1 MLLRLLRHPSTVS
14 SGEQCKSFL
23 HFVIGGSKSGKSL
36 HAESVAAAS
45 GLPVSYLATYCTEGA
60 DEEMRARIERH
71 RQRRPSHWKTI
82 ENRYDLRNQILE
94 NDGRLLLVDCLTLW
108 LSFQQMQARSSESI
122 LVELEEAMQTAF
134 QHERALIVVSNEV
147 GTGLVASTPE
157 GRNFRDLCGSANQLV
172 ARYAT
177 TVEYLVAGLPLV
189 LKGGA

>member
-1 MLLRLLRHPSTVS
+1 MRAL
-14 SGEQCKSFL
+14 F
-23 HFVIGGSKSGKSL
+23 HFVIGGSRSGKSL

-45 GLPVSYLATYCTEGA
+45 GLPVSYLATYCTEEA
-60 DEEMRARIERH
+60 DHEMRARIELH

-94 NDGRLLLVDCLTLW
+94 NEGHLLLVDCLTLW
-108 LSFQQMQARSSESI
+108 LSFQQVQARSAEGI
-122 LVELEEAMQTAF
+122 LEELGQAMQTAV

-147 GTGLVASTPE
+147 GTGLVPSTSE

-172 ARYAT
+172 AGYAT

-189 LKGGA
+189 LKGGC